1 MVDIYE
7 LTDNAIMVRIGLKLK
22 EERVARNVSQKELAK
37 SCGLSMFSIS
47 QIENG
52 HNTSLLSLI
61 MILRALERL
70 DILNDL
76 FAEKEL
82 SPVAYSEAMKKMQ
95 KNERKHAYRSYT
107 IDNPDRKVAEDF
119 NWENNNLNQ

>member
-7 LTDNAIMVRIGLKLK
+7 LTDNAIMAQIGLKLK
-22 EERVARNVSQKELAK
+22 EERVARNISQKELART
-37 SCGLSMFSIS
+37 CGLSMFSIS

-61 MILRALERL
+61 MILRTLERL
-70 DILNDL
+70 DILSDL
-76 FAEKEL
+76 FAEKQL

-95 KNERKHAYRSYT
+95 KNGRKHAYRSYT
-107 IDNPDRKVAEDF
+107 IDNPDRRVAEDF
-119 NWENNNLNQ
+119 NWD

>member
-1 MVDIYE
+1 MADIYE
-7 LTDNAIMVRIGLKLK
+7 LTDNAIMAQIGLKLK
-22 EERVARNVSQKELAK
+22 EERVARNISQKELART
-37 SCGLSMFSIS
+37 CGLSMFSIS

-76 FAEKEL
+76 FAEKQL

-95 KNERKHAYRSYT
+95 MNERKHAYRSYSMG
-107 IDNPDRKVAEDF
+107 NPDRRVAEDF
-119 NWENNNLNQ
+119 NWDK

>member
-1 MVDIYE
+1 MIDIYE
-7 LTDNAIMVRIGLKLK
+7 LTDNAIMARIGLKLK
-22 EERVARNVSQKELAK
+22 EERVSRNVSQKELAK

-82 SPVAYSEAMKKMQ
+82 SPVEYSEAMKKMQ
-95 KNERKHAYRSYT
+95 MKERKRAYRSYT
-107 IDNPDRKVAEDF
+107 IDNADRKVAEDF
-119 NWENNNLNQ
+119 NWD

>member
-7 LTDNAIMVRIGLKLK
+7 LTDNAIMARIGLKLK
-22 EERVARNVSQKELAK
+22 EERVARNVSQKELART
-37 SCGLSMFSIS
+37 CGLSMFSIS

-76 FAEKEL
+76 FTEKQL

-95 KNERKHAYRSYT
+95 KNERKHAYLSYT